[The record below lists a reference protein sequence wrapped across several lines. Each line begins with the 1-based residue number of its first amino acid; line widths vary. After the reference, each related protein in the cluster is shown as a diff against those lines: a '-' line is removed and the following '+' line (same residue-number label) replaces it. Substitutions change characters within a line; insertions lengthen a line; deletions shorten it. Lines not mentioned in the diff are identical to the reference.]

1 VWFNRPDE
9 YNTMSSGRPEGAD
22 NARRETWH
30 RRAGTI
36 LGLFMLLFGVPPL
49 LNAIGN
55 PRVQALHG
63 PDVLGLVASGL
74 CFGLGLG
81 LLLTKLV
88 LRGE

>member
-1 VWFNRPDE
+1 
-9 YNTMSSGRPEGAD
+9 
-22 NARRETWH
+22 
-30 RRAGTI
+30 
-36 LGLFMLLFGVPPL
+36 MLLFGVPPL